1 MDITFEKV
9 NTSHLEHIAEIYSY
23 YVLNT
28 TYTFHCHVL
37 NTDEIKNLVIF
48 TNQRNCAFLIR
59 LDGNVAGYVI
69 LGKHSERE
77 AFNDTGEVAIYL
89 KPEFCG
95 KGIGGHALRFI
106 EDYARK
112 MGFHVLIATICTENS
127 KSIRLFE
134 RNGYV
139 KCGHYREVG
148 KKFGRL
154 LDLAAYQKIFE

>member
-1 MDITFEKV
+1 MDITFEIV
-9 NTSHLEHIAEIYSY
+9 NMSLLELIAEIYAY
-23 YVLNT
+23 YILNT

-37 NTDEIKNLVIF
+37 NTEEIKSLVIF
-48 TNQRNCAFLIR
+48 TNGRNGAFLIR
-59 LDGNVAGYVI
+59 QNDNIAGYVI

-77 AFNDTGEVAIYL
+77 AFDDTAEVALYL

-95 KGIGGHALRFI
+95 KGFGGHALRFI
-106 EDYARK
+106 EDYAREK
-112 MGFHVLIATICTENS
+112 GFHVLIATICTENS

-139 KCGHYREVG
+139 KCGHYHEVG

-154 LDLAAYQKIFE
+154 LDLAAYQKILR

>member
-9 NTSHLEHIAEIYSY
+9 NLSHLDCIAEIYAY
-23 YVLNT
+23 YILNT

-37 NTDEIKNLVIF
+37 NIEEIKSLVFF
-48 TNQRNCAFLIR
+48 TNERNSAFLIR
-59 LDGNVAGYVI
+59 QNDNIAGYVI

-77 AFNDTGEVAIYL
+77 AFDDTGEVAIYL

-95 KGIGGHALRFI
+95 KGIGQHALQFI
-106 EDYARK
+106 EDYAHEK
-112 MGFHVLIATICTENS
+112 GFHVLLATICTENS

-134 RNGYV
+134 RNGYT

-154 LDLAAYQKIFE
+154 LDLAAYQKILR